1 MALVIHGL
9 GNYPKFVPGV
19 PWQQDHYNV
28 NKLVKALKGD
38 TVKGFAEFLC
48 ADGVRRRFDEAT
60 KAVALDIF
68 AVWATHRL
76 LQITNGA
83 VTLIPVP
90 SSSQTAF
97 DQDAA
102 PGRMGTATAARN
114 PARLKLAKV
123 LRFTEPLLSA
133 RKGGSRNRAF
143 LKDKLAFRGGTFTRP
158 VVLVDDVKTTGNH
171 LLACADVLREAGAT
185 VQLGIVAAFATQDPM
200 PNPLSVDPEDLE
212 DLSDF
217 ENLNS

>member
-1 MALVIHGL
+1 MTLVIHGL

-19 PWQQDHYNV
+19 PWQQGHYNV

-48 ADGVRRRFDEAT
+48 ADGVRRRFDEST
-60 KAVALDIF
+60 KHIAFDIF
-68 AVWATHRL
+68 AIWAEHRL
-76 LQITNGA
+76 SQITA
-83 VTLIPVP
+83 RPITLVAVP
-90 SSSQTAF
+90 SSTQIDF
-97 DQDAA
+97 DQDAP
-102 PGRMGTATAARN
+102 PGRMATTTSARN
-114 PARLKLAKV
+114 GARFKVAKV
-123 LRFTEPLLSA
+123 LRFTEPLQSA

-185 VQLGIVAAFATQDPM
+185 VELGIVAAFATTDPM
-200 PNPLSVDPEDLE
+200 PNPLAVDPEDLE

-217 ENLNS
+217 EDLT